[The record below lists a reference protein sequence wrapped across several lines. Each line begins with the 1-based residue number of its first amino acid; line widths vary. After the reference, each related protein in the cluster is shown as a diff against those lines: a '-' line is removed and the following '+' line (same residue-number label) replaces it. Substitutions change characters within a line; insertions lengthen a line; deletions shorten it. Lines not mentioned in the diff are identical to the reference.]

1 MAYLYESFVKP
12 FESAAAGLLHAA
24 VDLFHGEATTL
35 RHSDQEARLPHD
47 LYAHDD
53 VQTEWWY
60 YTGHCETTAGRYFGF
75 EFVFFKRRT
84 DQDVVGIVPIRA
96 LANPIYFAHFAISDA
111 HAGTFKYDHIRSFN
125 GMLDLP
131 VSMSE
136 TSWEMIISPP
146 A

>member
-60 YTGHCETTAGRYFGF
+60 YTGHCETTAGRYCSSLRAPP
-75 EFVFFKRRT
+75 ESSLPSRT
-84 DQDVVGIVPIRA
+84 LRERKA
-96 LANPIYFAHFAISDA
+96 YA
-111 HAGTFKYDHIRSFN
+111 
-125 GMLDLP
+125 
-131 VSMSE
+131 
-136 TSWEMIISPP
+136 
-146 A
+146 